1 MLSNYRNYWISD
13 SSFSTKL
20 EISWWKNQLLK
31 YFLFIKKSIQNVS
44 FGCWKDPDAG
54 KDWRQKK
61 GTTVDEMVGW
71 HHWPNGHEFGQTPG
85 VGDGQGGLAYCS
97 PWGHKESDTTEWLNW
112 TDQQNIV
119 AIIWCQSCCLPQSE
133 LKLTSVHFISSTL
146 LLGMCVC
153 VRIWKIRFISDY
165 LTQYKVNRR
174 NYDNTKGER
183 QLSCSDLFHLWHWCM
198 LHLLPN
204 NKKHFN

>member
-71 HHWPNGHEFGQTPG
+71 HHWPNGHEFEQTPG

-97 PWGHKESDTTEWLNW
+97 PWGHKESDRTEQLNLNLNMAPSQSSRIHILFNWNSIGYLITWL
-112 TDQQNIV
+112 Q
-119 AIIWCQSCCLPQSE
+119 
-133 LKLTSVHFISSTL
+133 
-146 LLGMCVC
+146 
-153 VRIWKIRFISDY
+153 
-165 LTQYKVNRR
+165 
-174 NYDNTKGER
+174 
-183 QLSCSDLFHLWHWCM
+183 
-198 LHLLPN
+198 
-204 NKKHFN
+204 